1 MKSRINFFLIIAI
14 ILMLIQISLGISV
27 REFIDNQI
35 DIFGFEKKDFWL
47 NKPELNF
54 YVHRTFS
61 LLVFLSNFYLLF
73 LAKKSKI
80 DLKFI
85 KMINFLILIEIIIGA
100 SMYYFSFPIFTQPI
114 HLLISIFILSLQF
127 YWLLKLRKPY

>member
-1 MKSRINFFLIIAI
+1 MKSRINFFLIIAM

-61 LLVFLSNFYLLF
+61 LLVFLSNFYLLI

-85 KMINFLILIEIIIGA
+85 KMINLLILIEIIIGA
-100 SMYYFSFPIFTQPI
+100 SMYYFSFPILTQPI

-127 YWLLKLRKPY
+127 YWLLKLRKLY

>member
-35 DIFGFEKKDFWL
+35 DILGFEKKDFWL
-47 NKPELNF
+47 NEPELNF
-54 YVHRTFS
+54 YIHRTFS
-61 LLVFLSNFYLLF
+61 ILVFLSNFYLLF
-73 LAKKSKI
+73 LAKKSKV

-85 KMINFLILIEIIIGA
+85 KMINFLILTEIIIGA
-100 SMYYFSFPIFTQPI
+100 SMYYFSFPILTQPI

>member
-14 ILMLIQISLGISV
+14 ILMLIQILLGISV

-54 YVHRTFS
+54 YIHRTFS
-61 LLVFLSNFYLLF
+61 LLVFLSNFYLL
-73 LAKKSKI
+73 LMAKKSKI

-85 KMINFLILIEIIIGA
+85 KMINLLILIEIIIGA
-100 SMYYFSFPIFTQPI
+100 SMYYFSFPILTQPI

>member
-1 MKSRINFFLIIAI
+1 MKSRINFFLIIAM

-54 YVHRTFS
+54 YIHRTFS
-61 LLVFLSNFYLLF
+61 LLVFLSNFYLL
-73 LAKKSKI
+73 LMAKKSKI

-85 KMINFLILIEIIIGA
+85 KMINLLILIEIVIGA
-100 SMYYFSFPIFTQPI
+100 SMYYFSFPILTQPI

>member
-1 MKSRINFFLIIAI
+1 MKSRINFFLVVAM
-14 ILMLIQISLGISV
+14 ILMLVQISLGISV

-35 DIFGFEKKDFWL
+35 DILGFEKKDFWL
-47 NKPELNF
+47 KKPELNF

-61 LLVFLSNFYLLF
+61 LLVFLSNFYLLI

-100 SMYYFSFPIFTQPI
+100 SMYYFSFPILTQPI

-127 YWLLKLRKPY
+127 YWLLKLRRSY

>member
-14 ILMLIQISLGISV
+14 IIMLIQISLGISV

-35 DIFGFEKKDFWL
+35 DILGFEKKYFWL

-54 YVHRTFS
+54 YIHRTFS
-61 LLVFLSNFYLLF
+61 LLVFLSNFYLFF

-100 SMYYFSFPIFTQPI
+100 SMYYFSFPILTQPI

>member
-1 MKSRINFFLIIAI
+1 MKSRINFFLIIAM

-54 YVHRTFS
+54 YIHRTFS
-61 LLVFLSNFYLLF
+61 LLVSLSNFYLL
-73 LAKKSKI
+73 LMAKKSKI

-85 KMINFLILIEIIIGA
+85 KMINLLILIEIIIGA
-100 SMYYFSFPIFTQPI
+100 SMYYFSFPILTQPI

-127 YWLLKLRKPY
+127 YWFLKLRKPY

>member
-1 MKSRINFFLIIAI
+1 MKSRINFFLVVAM

-35 DIFGFEKKDFWL
+35 DILGFEKKDFWL
-47 NKPELNF
+47 NEPELNF
-54 YVHRTFS
+54 YIHRTFS
-61 LLVFLSNFYLLF
+61 LLIFLSNFYLLI
-73 LAKKSKI
+73 LAKKPKI

-85 KMINFLILIEIIIGA
+85 KTINLLILIEIIIGA
-100 SMYYFSFPIFTQPI
+100 SMYYFSFPILTQPI

>member
-1 MKSRINFFLIIAI
+1 MKSRINFFLVVAM
-14 ILMLIQISLGISV
+14 ILMLVQISLGISV

-54 YVHRTFS
+54 YIHRTFS
-61 LLVFLSNFYLLF
+61 LLVFLSNFYLLI

-85 KMINFLILIEIIIGA
+85 KMINLLILIEIIIGA
-100 SMYYFSFPIFTQPI
+100 SMYYFSFPILTQPI

-127 YWLLKLRKPY
+127 YWFLKLRKPY

>member
-1 MKSRINFFLIIAI
+1 MKSRINFFLIIAM

-54 YVHRTFS
+54 FIHRTFS
-61 LLVFLSNFYLLF
+61 LLVFLSNFYLL
-73 LAKKSKI
+73 LMAKKSKI

-85 KMINFLILIEIIIGA
+85 KMINLLILIEIIIGA
-100 SMYYFSFPIFTQPI
+100 SMYYFSFPILTQPI

-127 YWLLKLRKPY
+127 YWFLKLRKPY

>member
-1 MKSRINFFLIIAI
+1 MKSRINFFLIIAM

-61 LLVFLSNFYLLF
+61 LLVFLSNFYLL
-73 LAKKSKI
+73 LMAKKSKI

-85 KMINFLILIEIIIGA
+85 KMINLLILIEIIIGA
-100 SMYYFSFPIFTQPI
+100 SMYYFSFPILTQPI
-114 HLLISIFILSLQF
+114 HLLISIFILSSQF
-127 YWLLKLRKPY
+127 YWFLKLRKPY

>member
-54 YVHRTFS
+54 YIHRTFS
-61 LLVFLSNFYLLF
+61 LLVFLSNFYLLI

-85 KMINFLILIEIIIGA
+85 KMINLLILIEIIIGA
-100 SMYYFSFPIFTQPI
+100 SMYYFSFPILTQPI

>member
-1 MKSRINFFLIIAI
+1 MKSRINFFLVVAM

-35 DIFGFEKKDFWL
+35 DILGFEKKDFWL
-47 NKPELNF
+47 KKPELNF

-61 LLVFLSNFYLLF
+61 LLVFLSNFYLLI

-100 SMYYFSFPIFTQPI
+100 SMYYFSFPILTQPI

>member
-54 YVHRTFS
+54 YIHRTFS

-100 SMYYFSFPIFTQPI
+100 SMYYFSFPILTQPI

-127 YWLLKLRKPY
+127 YWFLKLRKPY

>member
-1 MKSRINFFLIIAI
+1 MKSRINFFLVVAM

-35 DIFGFEKKDFWL
+35 DILGFEKKDFWL
-47 NKPELNF
+47 KKPELNF

-61 LLVFLSNFYLLF
+61 LLVFLSNFYLLI

-100 SMYYFSFPIFTQPI
+100 SMYYFSFPILTQPI

-127 YWLLKLRKPY
+127 YWFLKLRKPY

>member
-35 DIFGFEKKDFWL
+35 DILGFEKKDFWL
-47 NKPELNF
+47 KKPELNF
-54 YVHRTFS
+54 YIHRTFS
-61 LLVFLSNFYLLF
+61 LLVFLSNFYLFF

-100 SMYYFSFPIFTQPI
+100 SMYYFSFPILTKPI

>member
-14 ILMLIQISLGISV
+14 ILMLVQISLGISV

-54 YVHRTFS
+54 YLHRTFS
-61 LLVFLSNFYLLF
+61 LLVFLSNFYLLI

-85 KMINFLILIEIIIGA
+85 KMINLLILIEIIIGA
-100 SMYYFSFPIFTQPI
+100 SMYYFSFPILTQPI

-127 YWLLKLRKPY
+127 YWFLKLRKPY

>member
-1 MKSRINFFLIIAI
+1 MKSRINFFLVVAM

-35 DIFGFEKKDFWL
+35 DILGFEKKDFWL
-47 NKPELNF
+47 KKPELNF

-61 LLVFLSNFYLLF
+61 LLVFLSNFYLLI

-80 DLKFI
+80 DLKYI
-85 KMINFLILIEIIIGA
+85 KTINFLILIEIIIGA
-100 SMYYFSFPIFTQPI
+100 SMYYFSFPILTQPI

>member
-1 MKSRINFFLIIAI
+1 MKSRINFFLIIAM

-100 SMYYFSFPIFTQPI
+100 AMYYFSFPILTQPI

>member
-54 YVHRTFS
+54 YIHRTFS
-61 LLVFLSNFYLLF
+61 LLVFLSNFYLL
-73 LAKKSKI
+73 LMAKKSKI

-85 KMINFLILIEIIIGA
+85 KMINLLILIEIIIGA
-100 SMYYFSFPIFTQPI
+100 SMYYFSFPILTQPI

-127 YWLLKLRKPY
+127 YWFLKLRKPY

>member
-1 MKSRINFFLIIAI
+1 
-14 ILMLIQISLGISV
+14 MLIQILLGISV

-35 DIFGFEKKDFWL
+35 DILGFEKKDFWL

-54 YVHRTFS
+54 YAHRAFS
-61 LLVFLSNFYLLF
+61 LLVFLSNFYLLI

-85 KMINFLILIEIIIGA
+85 KMINLLILIEIIIGA
-100 SMYYFSFPIFTQPI
+100 SMYYFSFPILTQPI

>member
-1 MKSRINFFLIIAI
+1 MKSRINFFLIIAM

-54 YVHRTFS
+54 YIHRTFS
-61 LLVFLSNFYLLF
+61 LLVLLSNFYLF
-73 LAKKSKI
+73 LMAKKSKI

-85 KMINFLILIEIIIGA
+85 KMINLLILIEIIIGA
-100 SMYYFSFPIFTQPI
+100 SMYYFSFPILTQPI

-127 YWLLKLRKPY
+127 YWFLKLRKPY

>member
-1 MKSRINFFLIIAI
+1 MKSRINFFLIIAM

-61 LLVFLSNFYLLF
+61 LLVFLSNFYLLI
-73 LAKKSKI
+73 LAKKSKNE
-80 DLKFI
+80 LKFI

-100 SMYYFSFPIFTQPI
+100 SMYNFSFPSLTQPI

-127 YWLLKLRKPY
+127 YWLLKLRRSY

>member
-35 DIFGFEKKDFWL
+35 DILGFEKKDFWL

-54 YVHRTFS
+54 YIHRTFS
-61 LLVFLSNFYLLF
+61 LLVFYPTSTC
-73 LAKKSKI
+73 
-80 DLKFI
+80 
-85 KMINFLILIEIIIGA
+85 
-100 SMYYFSFPIFTQPI
+100 SFWQKN
-114 HLLISIFILSLQF
+114 
-127 YWLLKLRKPY
+127 LKLI

>member
-1 MKSRINFFLIIAI
+1 MKSRINFFLIIAM

-54 YVHRTFS
+54 YIHRTFS
-61 LLVFLSNFYLLF
+61 LLVFLSNFYLFF

-85 KMINFLILIEIIIGA
+85 KMINFLILIEIIIGEA
-100 SMYYFSFPIFTQPI
+100 MYYFSFPILTQPI

>member
-1 MKSRINFFLIIAI
+1 MKSRINFFLIIAM

-61 LLVFLSNFYLLF
+61 LLVFLSNFYLL
-73 LAKKSKI
+73 LMAKKSKI

-85 KMINFLILIEIIIGA
+85 KMINLLILIEIIIGA
-100 SMYYFSFPIFTQPI
+100 SMYYFSFPILTQPI

>member
-1 MKSRINFFLIIAI
+1 MKSRINFFLIIAM

-54 YVHRTFS
+54 YIHRTFS
-61 LLVFLSNFYLLF
+61 LLVFLSNFYLL
-73 LAKKSKI
+73 LMAKKSKI

-85 KMINFLILIEIIIGA
+85 KMINLLILIEIIIGA
-100 SMYYFSFPIFTQPI
+100 SMYYFSFPILTQPI

>member
-1 MKSRINFFLIIAI
+1 MKSRINFFLVVAM
-14 ILMLIQISLGISV
+14 ILMLIQISFGISV

-54 YVHRTFS
+54 YIHRTFS
-61 LLVFLSNFYLLF
+61 LLVFLSNFYLLI

-100 SMYYFSFPIFTQPI
+100 SMYYFSFPILTQPI

-127 YWLLKLRKPY
+127 YWFLKLRKPY

>member
-1 MKSRINFFLIIAI
+1 MKSRINFFLVVAM
-14 ILMLIQISLGISV
+14 ILMLVQISLGISV

-35 DIFGFEKKDFWL
+35 DILGFEKKDFWL
-47 NKPELNF
+47 KKPELNF

-61 LLVFLSNFYLLF
+61 LLVFLSNFYLLI

-100 SMYYFSFPIFTQPI
+100 SMYYFSFPILTQPI

>member
-35 DIFGFEKKDFWL
+35 DILGFEKKDVWL

-54 YVHRTFS
+54 YIHRTFS
-61 LLVFLSNFYLLF
+61 LLVFLSNFYLFF

-100 SMYYFSFPIFTQPI
+100 SMYYFSFPILTQPI
-114 HLLISIFILSLQF
+114 HLLISIFIVSLQF

>member
-1 MKSRINFFLIIAI
+1 
-14 ILMLIQISLGISV
+14 MLVQISLGISV

-85 KMINFLILIEIIIGA
+85 KMINLLILIEIIIGA
-100 SMYYFSFPIFTQPI
+100 SMYYFSFPILTQPI

>member
-1 MKSRINFFLIIAI
+1 MKSRINFFLIIAM

-54 YVHRTFS
+54 YIHRTFS
-61 LLVFLSNFYLLF
+61 LLVFLSNFYLLI

-80 DLKFI
+80 DLKLI
-85 KMINFLILIEIIIGA
+85 KMINLLILIEIIIGA
-100 SMYYFSFPIFTQPI
+100 SMYYFSFPILTQPI

-127 YWLLKLRKPY
+127 YWFLKLRKPY